1 MQTERQAKEVLL
13 KALKEAYFKRL
24 KKEQIGST
32 PKLTQEID
40 MLEYSINEMKKQ
52 IAETEQ

>member
-1 MQTERQAKEVLL
+1 METERQAKEVLL

-40 MLEYSINEMKKQ
+40 MLEYSINEIKKQ